1 MGTDSATG
9 TGRNPKSGRSGIV
22 AKGSAKKP
30 SAKRAPSGKSLPLKP
45 ARKTATAR
53 KTSAVKASAARF
65 VAFIGKESAT
75 GETLI
80 RRVREGY
87 SVALVKHAG
96 MYFNVPEKR
105 VLQVIGVSGS
115 TAHRYKTQ
123 GRPLDP
129 AASERLHRMAVIT
142 RETEEVLGDA
152 TQAKSWLLQPN
163 LALAGAAPFDLLDTE
178 IGAAAVRRVL
188 VAIAE
193 GGVV

>member
-1 MGTDSATG
+1 MSADTATG
-9 TGRNPKSGRSGIV
+9 TGRNAKSGRSGVV
-22 AKGSAKKP
+22 AKEPAKKP
-30 SAKRAPSGKSLPLKP
+30 GAKRATGGRSLLLKP
-45 ARKTATAR
+45 AGKMAAAR

-65 VAFIGKESAT
+65 VAFIGKEPTT
-75 GETLI
+75 GESLI
-80 RRVREGY
+80 RRVRMGY
-87 SVALVKHAG
+87 SVDLVKHAG
-96 MYFNVPEKR
+96 MFFNVPEKR

-123 GRPLDP
+123 GRPLDS

-152 TQAKSWLLQPN
+152 SRAKLWLLQRN
-163 LALAGAAPFDLLDTE
+163 LALGNVAPFDLLDTE